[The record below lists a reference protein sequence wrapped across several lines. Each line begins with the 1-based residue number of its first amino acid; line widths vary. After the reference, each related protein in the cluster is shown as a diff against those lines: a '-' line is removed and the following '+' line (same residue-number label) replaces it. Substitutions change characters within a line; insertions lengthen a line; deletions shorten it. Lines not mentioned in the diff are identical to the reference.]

1 MSGGAAVALE
11 AVTKRYGSE
20 AVVAGVSLAIAKGHN
35 PNQMNRNMQNRRRG
49 WGRMV

>member
-1 MSGGAAVALE
+1 MSLITIWKKV
-11 AVTKRYGSE
+11 R
-20 AVVAGVSLAIAKGHN
+20 SLAIAKGHN